1 MSSTCTPSLVGVASL
16 VLEILLVLKFCQF
29 SFSDHGLQVIIK
41 TFKKE
46 KCRVAAIKTNTNKA
60 V

>member
-1 MSSTCTPSLVGVASL
+1 MLKLVHANKR
-16 VLEILLVLKFCQF
+16 LKVIIFKK
-29 SFSDHGLQVIIK
+29 GGKQVIIK